1 LIHGCGSNLLAKK
14 QRTLIGIIDMLRF
27 VVLQL
32 DTDVVVDFLEGFV
45 SLLKKSMKVLKF
57 ILLLFVLFLFQFAM
71 VDDVFCDLNLLKD

>member
-1 LIHGCGSNLLAKK
+1 LIHGCRSNLLAKK
-14 QRTLIGIIDMLRF
+14 QQTLIGIIDMLRF

-45 SLLKKSMKVLKF
+45 SLLKENMKVLKF
-57 ILLLFVLFLFQFAM
+57 ILLLFILFLFQFAV

>member
-14 QRTLIGIIDMLRF
+14 KRTLIGIIDMLRL

-45 SLLKKSMKVLKF
+45 SLLKAHMEVLKF
-57 ILLLFVLFLFQFAM
+57 ILLLLIRFLFQFAM
-71 VDDVFCDLNLLKD
+71 VEDVFCDLDLLKD

>member
-14 QRTLIGIIDMLRF
+14 KRTLIGIIDMLRL

-45 SLLKKSMKVLKF
+45 SLLKEYMEVLKF
-57 ILLLFVLFLFQFAM
+57 ILLLLVRFLFQFAM
-71 VDDVFCDLNLLKD
+71 VEDVFCDLDLLKD

>member
-14 QRTLIGIIDMLRF
+14 KRTLIGIIDMLRL

-45 SLLKKSMKVLKF
+45 SLLKEYMEVLKF
-57 ILLLFVLFLFQFAM
+57 ILLLLIRFLFQFAM
-71 VDDVFCDLNLLKD
+71 VEDVFCDLDLLKD